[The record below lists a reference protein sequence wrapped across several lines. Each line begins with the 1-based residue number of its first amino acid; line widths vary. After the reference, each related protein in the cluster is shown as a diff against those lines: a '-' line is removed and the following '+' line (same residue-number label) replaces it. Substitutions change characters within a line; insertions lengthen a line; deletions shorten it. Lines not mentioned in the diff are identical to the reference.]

1 MSHNKT
7 ERQSKLSSTFLNS
20 FRFILLFH
28 FLLLLF
34 LTMFVLVMVGIHQTL
49 HLIPVK
55 IMN

>member
-1 MSHNKT
+1 
-7 ERQSKLSSTFLNS
+7 
-20 FRFILLFH
+20 LFH